1 MFVTAAGMPG
11 ADATEPAGTGCPTH
25 CAAPAASP
33 GQTARSHHDRPSPA
47 DLRARAERGM
57 SGKSIEFRCRLT
69 YRCRDWP
76 TWPLLTASVEG
87 LVLDMPLA
95 EALSVVLL
103 VVVLACALVRP

>member
-1 MFVTAAGMPG
+1 
-11 ADATEPAGTGCPTH
+11 
-25 CAAPAASP
+25 
-33 GQTARSHHDRPSPA
+33 
-47 DLRARAERGM
+47 M

-76 TWPLLTASVEG
+76 SWPLLTASVEG